1 MRFFILI
8 GIYVL
13 LNSFGQLLIKLGTQ
27 EIGSFEVAGLEGLLN
42 LKLITGI
49 GLFGMS
55 FLTWIYILSKSNLS
69 YAFPFAVGLGYVTVI
84 LLAVLFLK
92 EMPSYVQMTGMTL
105 VGVGIMLMS
114 WQGA

>member
-8 GIYVL
+8 GLYVL

-27 EIGSFEVAGLEGLLN
+27 EVGALETAGIYGLMN
-42 LKLITGI
+42 FKLITGI

-84 LLAVLFLK
+84 FLATLFLK
-92 EMPSYVQMTGMTL
+92 ETPSILQITGMTL
-105 VGVGIMLMS
+105 VGVGIVLMS
-114 WQGA
+114 WN

>member
-27 EIGSFEVAGLEGLLN
+27 EVGALETAGFYGLLN
-42 LKLITGI
+42 FKLITGI

-84 LLAVLFLK
+84 LLATLFLK
-92 EMPSYVQMTGMTL
+92 ETPSALQITGMTL
-105 VGVGIMLMS
+105 VGVGIVLMS
-114 WQGA
+114 WN